1 MKNHLFRFLAL
12 LFISLPVFAQ
22 DGDIVTV
29 EEANASY
36 FEVPRETLY
45 LHVNKSAYVTGE
57 EIWFKGYA
65 YDRQNNLPS
74 INSTNFEVEIFDE
87 QGKEIYDGVFMGNN
101 GSFQGNIKVD
111 STWSSGTYFM
121 RASTHW
127 MHNFAEDET
136 YTKKIRIIKDELP
149 EVVTSENVQYDFQ
162 LLPEGGHVVSN
173 TFNTI
178 GFKLIND
185 QGYGV
190 AFDRGVIQDEL
201 GNEVTTFSSN
211 ALGLGKFNITP
222 TLGKTYRA
230 LIKLNDG
237 REIEGKFPQ
246 IERKGISI
254 SINNLIEDELAI
266 ELNTNAYTIK
276 ELLKD
281 DYTILIRNDHLSK
294 KVKVRFRGKELKKKL
309 SIKRSDLYAGMN
321 ILTLFKEDM
330 PVLERLVF
338 NPINI
343 QDDGIKVSTYGATK
357 DSLSI
362 AVALSNW
369 NSAYDLSV
377 SVLPSETKA
386 YSHSDNIHSAM
397 LLRPYIKGFI
407 EDEKRYF
414 TNIDRDNI
422 YDLDLLLITQ
432 GWSKFKWEHI
442 FNNNPEVKYDFNQGF
457 RITGKIQD
465 KKREAVDKVYLY
477 PTINNGAKL
486 VQVNQDNTFEID
498 NFFPQKG
505 EKLRISGIA
514 AQGDFNKSGL
524 YLQVQSNRIHRPF
537 LNTFPIADKQYTQ
550 KIQNKVVVP
559 YNFLSDIQ
567 ELETVELEGDAEEE
581 LGRTS
586 SIQIPKFF
594 ELNSKKITLEK
605 AEQYYSVLDYIQS
618 TRKFKVLRDNA
629 SFVRILPP
637 WAPEYSLPVGQDPT
651 QEILDQLSEG
661 TDVAVYLDEILLSEL
676 SILWDLR
683 TADVDRIYM
692 DRVSYG
698 GGARAGAAGSIRI
711 YTRRY
716 PLVRGD
722 NRDKEYLEYEFT
734 KGFEPTK
741 EFYNP
746 GYTNYKDPF
755 FVNYGAIY
763 WQPKLHFDKTGTAVF
778 KIPNTGLDNVTLHIE
793 GMMSD
798 GSLVSKTQKVK

>member
-36 FEVPRETLY
+36 FKVPRETLY

-149 EVVTSENVQYDFQ
+149 EVVASENVQYDFQ

-254 SINNLIEDELAI
+254 SINNMIEDELAI

-276 ELLKD
+276 ELLKGE
-281 DYTILIRNDHLSK
+281 YTILIRNDHLSK

-321 ILTLFKEDM
+321 ILTLFKEDI

-343 QDDGIKVSTYGATK
+343 QDDGIKVSAFEATK

-369 NSAYDLSV
+369 DSAYDLSV

-442 FNNNPEVKYDFNQGF
+442 FNTNPEVKYDFNQGF

-505 EKLRISGIA
+505 EKLRISGVKSK
-514 AQGDFNKSGL
+514 GRFMKSGV
-524 YLQVQSNRIHRPF
+524 YLQVQSNRIQKPF
-537 LNTFPIADKQYTQ
+537 FNTFPVAEKRFNE
-550 KIQNKVVVP
+550 KIQDKVVVP
-559 YNFLSDIQ
+559 YNFLSDVQ
-567 ELETVELEGDAEEE
+567 ELDEVELKGSAQIE
-581 LGRTS
+581 LEKTS
-586 SIQIPKFF
+586 RIQIPKFF
-594 ELNSKKITLEK
+594 DLNSKKITLDL
-605 AEQYYSVLDYIQS
+605 AERYFNIVDYLFF
-618 TRKFKVLRDNA
+618 TGKFIITDRDNPIA
-629 SFVRILPP
+629 LRIRSRRSNLFGQG
-637 WAPEYSLPVGQDPT
+637 SVPVFIDG
-651 QEILDQLSEG
+651 ILIPNDNLG
-661 TDVAVYLDEILLSEL
+661 LLL
-676 SILWDLR
+676 DLR
-683 TADVDRIYM
+683 TAEVDKIYT
-692 DRVSYG
+692 DTVGYG
-698 GGARAGAAGSIRI
+698 VGSRGGTGAGAIRI
-711 YTRRY
+711 YTRRF
-716 PLVRGD
+716 PLIRTRTSD
-722 NRDKEYLEYEFT
+722 RDYLEYEFK
-734 KGFEPTK
+734 KGFEPVK

-755 FVNYGAIY
+755 FVNYGAIH
-763 WQPKLHFDKTGTAVF
+763 WQPRLRFDKTGTAVF
-778 KIPNTGLDNVTLHIE
+778 KIPNTGLENVTLHIE

-798 GSLVSKTQKVK
+798 GSLISKAHRVN

>member
-121 RASTHW
+121 RASTNW

-136 YTKKIRIIKDELP
+136 YTKKIRIIKGELP

-190 AFDRGVIQDEL
+190 AFDRGVIQDES

-281 DYTILIRNDHLSK
+281 DYTILIRNDHL
-294 KVKVRFRGKELKKKL
+294 
-309 SIKRSDLYAGMN
+309 
-321 ILTLFKEDM
+321 
-330 PVLERLVF
+330 
-338 NPINI
+338 
-343 QDDGIKVSTYGATK
+343 
-357 DSLSI
+357 
-362 AVALSNW
+362 
-369 NSAYDLSV
+369 
-377 SVLPSETKA
+377 
-386 YSHSDNIHSAM
+386 
-397 LLRPYIKGFI
+397 
-407 EDEKRYF
+407 
-414 TNIDRDNI
+414 
-422 YDLDLLLITQ
+422 
-432 GWSKFKWEHI
+432 
-442 FNNNPEVKYDFNQGF
+442 
-457 RITGKIQD
+457 
-465 KKREAVDKVYLY
+465 VYL
-477 PTINNGAKL
+477 
-486 VQVNQDNTFEID
+486 
-498 NFFPQKG
+498 
-505 EKLRISGIA
+505 
-514 AQGDFNKSGL
+514 
-524 YLQVQSNRIHRPF
+524 
-537 LNTFPIADKQYTQ
+537 
-550 KIQNKVVVP
+550 
-559 YNFLSDIQ
+559 
-567 ELETVELEGDAEEE
+567 
-581 LGRTS
+581 
-586 SIQIPKFF
+586 
-594 ELNSKKITLEK
+594 
-605 AEQYYSVLDYIQS
+605 LD
-618 TRKFKVLRDNA
+618 
-629 SFVRILPP
+629 
-637 WAPEYSLPVGQDPT
+637 
-651 QEILDQLSEG
+651 
-661 TDVAVYLDEILLSEL
+661 
-676 SILWDLR
+676 
-683 TADVDRIYM
+683 
-692 DRVSYG
+692 
-698 GGARAGAAGSIRI
+698 
-711 YTRRY
+711 
-716 PLVRGD
+716 
-722 NRDKEYLEYEFT
+722 
-734 KGFEPTK
+734 
-741 EFYNP
+741 
-746 GYTNYKDPF
+746 
-755 FVNYGAIY
+755 
-763 WQPKLHFDKTGTAVF
+763 
-778 KIPNTGLDNVTLHIE
+778 
-793 GMMSD
+793 
-798 GSLVSKTQKVK
+798 